1 MKSNLYTSNVYRR
14 ISMKFKSLAKIS
26 LALSLACA
34 SVSAYAEDTI
44 KIGVLHS
51 LSGTMA
57 ISETTLKDTVQMLVD
72 EQNKK
77 GGVLGKKIEAVVVDP
92 ASNWP
97 LFAEK
102 ARELISKDKV
112 SAIFGC
118 WTSVSRKSVLPVVE
132 ELNGILFYP
141 VQYEGE
147 ESSKNV
153 FYTGAAPNQQA
164 IPAVDYLLKH
174 GVKRWA
180 LVGTDYV
187 YPRTANKILEAYLKS
202 KGFKDEDIMISYTP
216 FGHSDWQSI
225 VSDIKK
231 FGTAGKKT
239 AVVSTINGD
248 ANVPFY
254 KELSNQG
261 ISAKD
266 IPVVAFS
273 VGEEELSGIDTKP
286 LVGHLAAWN
295 YFESVDSDANDDF
308 IEEWHK
314 YTGDEKRV
322 TNDPMEATYIGFNM
336 WVKAV
341 EKAGTTE
348 SNAVQNALIGVT
360 VPNLSGS
367 YATMMPNHHITK
379 PVLIGE
385 IQEDGQFQVV
395 DETPTTVV
403 ADEWSDY
410 LPGSKDLIAD
420 WRKPLSCGNF
430 NVKTGKCGGSS
441 K

>member
-1 MKSNLYTSNVYRR
+1 MHLFKAIRR
-14 ISMKFKSLAKIS
+14 LTLTITVSTGLSM
-26 LALSLACA
+26 
-34 SVSAYAEDTI
+34 SAMVQAADTI
-44 KIGVLHS
+44 KVGILHS

-57 ISETTLKDTVQMLVD
+57 ISETTLKDTMLMLID

-77 GGVLGKKIEAVVVDP
+77 GGLLGKKLEPVVVDP

-102 ARELISKDKV
+102 ARGLLAKDKV
-112 SAIFGC
+112 AATFGC
-118 WTSVSRKSVLPVVE
+118 WTSVSRKSVLPVFE
-132 ELNGILFYP
+132 ELNGLLFYP

-164 IPAVDYLLKH
+164 IPAVDYLMDDL
-174 GVKRWA
+174 GVKRWVLA
-180 LVGTDYV
+180 GTDYV
-187 YPRTANKILEAYLKS
+187 YPRTTNKILEAYLKS
-202 KGFKDEDIMISYTP
+202 KGVKDSDIMINYTP

-225 VSDIKK
+225 VADIKK
-231 FGTAGKKT
+231 FGSAGKKT

-254 KELSNQG
+254 KELGNQG
-261 ISAKD
+261 ISAEN

-295 YFESVDSDANDDF
+295 YFMSVDADVNEDF
-308 IEEWHK
+308 IEAWHK
-314 YTGDEKRV
+314 FIKNKKRV
-322 TNDPMEATYIGFNM
+322 TNDPMEAHYIGFNM

-341 EKAGTTE
+341 EKAGTTDP
-348 SNAVQNALIGVT
+348 NAVQQAIIGIT
-360 VPNLSGS
+360 VPNLSGGYS
-367 YATMMPNHHITK
+367 AMMPNHHVTK

-385 IQEDGQFQVV
+385 IQDDGQFEIVWQTAGMVPG
-395 DETPTTVV
+395 D
-403 ADEWSDY
+403 AWSDF
-410 LPGSKDLIAD
+410 LPGSKDITAD
-420 WRKPLSCGNF
+420 WQAPLSCGNY
-430 NVKTGKCGGSS
+430 NVKTSKCSGQNY
-441 K
+441 